1 MQINISWMRWNVFMS
16 VFMGFLAAC
25 LNMSAHRVMLL
36 LAMRACS
43 LTVSRVGH
51 AKHPHVENLY

>member
-1 MQINISWMRWNVFMS
+1 MS